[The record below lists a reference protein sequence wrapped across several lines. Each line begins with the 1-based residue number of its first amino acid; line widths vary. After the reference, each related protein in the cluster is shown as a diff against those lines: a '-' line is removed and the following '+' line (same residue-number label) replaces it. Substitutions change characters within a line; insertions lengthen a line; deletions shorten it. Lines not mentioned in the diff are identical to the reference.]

1 MNKSCLGCNQP
12 IHPKRLEILPSAT
25 KCVACSTT
33 NKKAGIT
40 ITRGEGDHT
49 YNETIIMEHEDYVRY
64 KELEEKVHGKR
75 KDDIGHPDFDDED
88 EGESEEPTVEPNA

>member
-1 MNKSCLGCNQP
+1 MNKLCLGYNQP

>member
-1 MNKSCLGCNQP
+1 MSKLCTGCNQP
-12 IHPKRLEILPSAT
+12 IHPKRLEIMPNAT
-25 KCVACSTT
+25 RCVACSTT

-64 KELEEKVHGKR
+64 REMEEKINGKR
-75 KDDIGHPDFDDED
+75 KDDIGHPELDED
-88 EGESEEPTVEPNA
+88 EDETESNPTVE